1 MESYFV
7 HVCDGRTFKLRRR
20 FIDVDKAKTRAIDI
34 AKDLA
39 QEEGWDEYWV
49 VITDQNGAEIAR
61 MPVTKMRH

>member
-1 MESYFV
+1 M
-7 HVCDGRTFKLRRR
+7 RRR